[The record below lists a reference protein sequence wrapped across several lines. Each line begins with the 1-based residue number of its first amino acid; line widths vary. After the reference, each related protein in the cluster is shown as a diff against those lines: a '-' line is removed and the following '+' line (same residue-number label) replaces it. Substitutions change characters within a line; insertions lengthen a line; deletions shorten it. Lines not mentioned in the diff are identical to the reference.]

1 MKERE
6 VKKRCPVCRETL
18 LMYKETSNNGKGEL
32 IRKECWSCEKCGE
45 TYIDEKDVISTITK
59 EILPAKLLEGK
70 IRKNITNSRI
80 SDNETRN
87 IASEI
92 ANDFF

>member
-32 IRKECWSCEKCGE
+32 IRKEKYCQQNYWKEKS
-45 TYIDEKDVISTITK
+45 EKT
-59 EILPAKLLEGK
+59 
-70 IRKNITNSRI
+70 
-80 SDNETRN
+80 
-87 IASEI
+87 
-92 ANDFF
+92 